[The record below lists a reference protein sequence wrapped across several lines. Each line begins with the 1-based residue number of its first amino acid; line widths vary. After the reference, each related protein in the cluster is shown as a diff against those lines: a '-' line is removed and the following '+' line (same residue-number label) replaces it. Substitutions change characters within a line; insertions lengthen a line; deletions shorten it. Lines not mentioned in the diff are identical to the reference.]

1 MLTNTVLPNT
11 VIAIIWI
18 GISAY
23 AVFGGADFG
32 AGAWDLVAGG
42 PEKGRRARA
51 LIEQAIGP
59 VWEANHVWLIFVL
72 VYLWT
77 AFPEAFVSIGTTM
90 WIPLTLAALGIIFRG
105 SGFAFRK
112 WADTVGRQRFYGAAF
127 AGASVLTP
135 FFLGTVAGGVA
146 SGRVPLGNA
155 AGDTIRSWLN
165 PTSIFGGVMA
175 VVATSY
181 VAAVLITREA
191 DLDGDHLMT
200 VYFRKRALITGVL
213 AGILAAIG
221 VFVLANDA
229 PGLFS
234 GLTSARGIVLL
245 AISAIAGVV
254 SLLLL
259 ARGHYFAARPTAAL
273 ATVSVLWGWGAG
285 QYPWV
290 LEQQVT
296 IDEAAASEPVLW
308 ALVIAFV
315 VAAVLAIPALG
326 WLYRLTQSRRLGE
339 GEIRSDSTEALMHR

>member
-23 AVFGGADFG
+23 AVFGGADLAPAPGISSGRPRERSPG
-32 AGAWDLVAGG
+32 AGIDRTGHRPGSGSEPRLADLCPRVSLDRLPGSVRFDRNDDVDPFDPG
-42 PEKGRRARA
+42 RARHH
-51 LIEQAIGP
+51 LP
-59 VWEANHVWLIFVL
+59 R
-72 VYLWT
+72 
-77 AFPEAFVSIGTTM
+77 
-90 WIPLTLAALGIIFRG
+90 LGVRFSEVGRP
-105 SGFAFRK
+105 
-112 WADTVGRQRFYGAAF
+112 VGRQRFYGAAF

-200 VYFRKRALITGVL
+200 LYFRKRAL
-213 AGILAAIG
+213 
-221 VFVLANDA
+221 NHRS
-229 PGLFS
+229 PGRHPRRNRRFRFGQRRS
-234 GLTSARGIVLL
+234 WAFQRAYFGTRIVLL
-245 AISAIAGVV
+245 AISAIVGVV

-296 IDEAAASEPVLW
+296 IEEAAASEPVLW

-315 VAAVLAIPALG
+315 GAAVLAIPALG